1 MFYNTYRTTKA
12 AMRERQ
18 TANLTGAGQSIIN
31 PRERLLNLQK
41 RERLK
46 GLLITKFCR
55 KYGIEHPEEILESE
69 VEKFLNGERLT
80 EADIQRLD
88 AKIRQL
94 LIEKNQLANLQN
106 DLRNQT
112 EYNQNTNFISPN
124 VNESNYQNTMNTLNT
139 LNPNTFQNDAQSML
153 NAEDKKKSKKG
164 GKIVY
169 IDPEEELAELEAEE
183 ASANPKIDKLDFSKY
198 GNEWNAINKYKKLMF
213 DLENEEQQI
222 REEDTKR
229 RLKEELQKQMKEKYR
244 KIYEEELKDAE
255 YKKILEEHAK
265 KMREIDRQKEIAL
278 EIQKQKLRESRAAQ
292 MEDKRILAR
301 IEELKTKRYE
311 RRLKEQYEKEQEEL
325 RKKELEKE
333 RLKDI
338 AFQEILKDNALRR
351 KLLIEKE
358 KREKEEDK
366 KMAQEQRLVDEKK
379 EMERRLYFKR
389 IERNAANFMSNTA
402 KEALEKMKREQE
414 EEDRKI
420 YEYTIER
427 NKKEREKIIKEE
439 QERERKKEE
448 LSKFLEMQIAEKKK
462 QEEFE
467 EQINHEQSR
476 IFRID
481 DQKYKDDQKIINEK
495 IDRMNKRN
503 LEKLLQQ
510 IRDKREREMKEQDM
524 TPEELEMNRKYLDD
538 YIKRLREKK
547 GI

>member
-94 LIEKNQLANLQN
+94 LIEKNKLANLQN

-112 EYNQNTNFISPN
+112 EYNQNRNFISPN
-124 VNESNYQNTMNTLNT
+124 ANDPNYQNTMNTLNT

-153 NAEDKKKSKKG
+153 NEENKKTKKG

-183 ASANPKIDKLDFSKY
+183 AAANPKIDKLDFSKY

-244 KIYEEELKDAE
+244 KIYEEELKDQE

-278 EIQKQKLRESRAAQ
+278 EKQKQKLRESRQAQ
-292 MEDKRILAR
+292 IEDKRILAR

-311 RRLKEQYEKEQEEL
+311 RKLKEQYAKEQEEI
-325 RKKELEKE
+325 RKKELEQQ

-351 KLLIEKE
+351 KILFEKE
-358 KREKEEDK
+358 KKEKEEDK
-366 KMAQEQRLVDEKK
+366 KMAQEQMLVEEKK

-389 IERNAANFMSNTA
+389 IERNAANFMSKTA
-402 KEALEKMKREQE
+402 GEALEKMKREQE

-420 YEYTIER
+420 LEHTIER
-427 NKKEREKIIKEE
+427 NKREREKLIKEE
-439 QERERKKEE
+439 QERKRKKEE
-448 LSKFLEMQIAEKKK
+448 LAKFLEMQIAEKKK

-481 DQKYKDDQKIINEK
+481 DQKYKDDQKKIEEK

-510 IRDKREREMKEQDM
+510 IRDKREKEMKEQDM
-524 TPEELEMNRKYLDD
+524 TPDEIEMNRKYLDD

>member
-55 KYGIEHPEEILESE
+55 KYGIEHPEEILEGE

-94 LIEKNQLANLQN
+94 LIEKNKLANLQN

-112 EYNQNTNFISPN
+112 EYNQNRNFISPN
-124 VNESNYQNTMNTLNT
+124 ANDPNYQNTMNTLNT

-153 NAEDKKKSKKG
+153 NAENKRVKK

-183 ASANPKIDKLDFSKY
+183 AAANPKIDKLDFSKY

-222 REEDTKR
+222 RDEDNKR

-255 YKKILEEHAK
+255 YKKIMEEHNK

-278 EIQKQKLRESRAAQ
+278 EKQKQKLRESRAAQ
-292 MEDKRILAR
+292 IEDKRILAR

-311 RRLKEQYEKEQEEL
+311 RKLKEQYEKEQEEL
-325 RKKELEKE
+325 RQKELENQ

-351 KLLIEKE
+351 KILFEKE
-358 KREKEEDK
+358 KKEKEDDK
-366 KMAQEQRLVDEKK
+366 KMAQEQRLVEEKK

-389 IERNAANFMSNTA
+389 IERNAANFMSSTA
-402 KEALEKMKREQE
+402 KEALDKMKREQE

-420 YEYTIER
+420 LEYTIER
-427 NKKEREKIIKEE
+427 NKKEREKLIKDE

-448 LSKFLEMQIAEKKK
+448 LAKFLEMQIAEKKK

-481 DQKYKDDQKIINEK
+481 DQKYRDDQKIIEQK

-510 IRDKREREMKEQDM
+510 IRDKREKEMKEQDM
-524 TPEELEMNRKYLDD
+524 TPDEIEMNRKYLDD

>member
-94 LIEKNQLANLQN
+94 LIEKNKLANLQN

-112 EYNQNTNFISPN
+112 EYNQNRPFISPN
-124 VNESNYQNTMNTLNT
+124 ANDPNYQNTMNTLNT

-153 NAEDKKKSKKG
+153 NEENKKTKKG

-183 ASANPKIDKLDFSKY
+183 AAANPKVDKLDFSKY

-213 DLENEEQQI
+213 DLENEEQQN

-229 RLKEELQKQMKEKYR
+229 RLKEDLQKQMKEKYR
-244 KIYEEELKDAE
+244 KIYEEELKDQE

-278 EIQKQKLRESRAAQ
+278 EKQKQKLRESRQAQ
-292 MEDKRILAR
+292 IEDKRILAR

-311 RRLKEQYEKEQEEL
+311 RKLKEQYAKEQEEI
-325 RKKELEKE
+325 RKKELEQQ

-351 KLLIEKE
+351 KILFEKE
-358 KREKEEDK
+358 KKEKEEDK
-366 KMAQEQRLVDEKK
+366 KMAQEQMLVEEKK

-389 IERNAANFMSNTA
+389 IERNAANFMSKTA
-402 KEALEKMKREQE
+402 GEALEKMKREQE

-420 YEYTIER
+420 LEHTIER
-427 NKKEREKIIKEE
+427 NKREREKLIKEE

-448 LSKFLEMQIAEKKK
+448 LAKFLEMQIAEKKK

-481 DQKYKDDQKIINEK
+481 DQKYKDDQKKIEEK

>member
-1 MFYNTYRTTKA
+1 MFYNSYRTTKA

-18 TANLTGAGQSIIN
+18 SMNLGGVGRSIIN
-31 PRERLLNLQK
+31 PREKLLNVQK

-55 KYGIEHPEEILESE
+55 KYGIEHPEEILEDE
-69 VEKFLNGERLT
+69 VERFLTGEKLT

-88 AKIRQL
+88 TKIRNL
-94 LIEKNQLANLQN
+94 LIERGKLPNLNNNLNDINITNQSQVF
-106 DLRNQT
+106 R
-112 EYNQNTNFISPN
+112 SPN
-124 VNESNYQNTMNTLNT
+124 INNPNYQSTINTLNA
-139 LNPNTFQNDAQSML
+139 LNPNTFQNDAQNILTSQ
-153 NAEDKKKSKKG
+153 SQVIQKG
-164 GKIVY
+164 KRKIY
-169 IDPEEELAELEAEE
+169 LDPEEELADLEAEE
-183 ASANPKIDKLDFSKY
+183 AANNPKVEKIDLSIY
-198 GNEWNAINKYKKLMF
+198 GNEWNAINKYKKLMN
-213 DLENEEQQI
+213 DLEDEEQRI

-229 RLKEELQKQMKEKYR
+229 RLKEDLKKQMKEKYR
-244 KIYEEELKDAE
+244 RIYEEELQDKE
-255 YKKILEEHAK
+255 YRRIIEDHAK
-265 KMREIDRQKEIAL
+265 KLREMDRQKEIAL
-278 EIQKQKLRESRAAQ
+278 EKQKQKLRESRAAQ
-292 MEDKRILAR
+292 IEDKRILAR

-311 RRLKEQYEKEQEEL
+311 RKLKEQYEKEQEEL
-325 RKKELEKE
+325 RQKELENQ

-351 KLLIEKE
+351 KILFEKE
-358 KREKEEDK
+358 KKEKEDDK
-366 KMAQEQRLVDEKK
+366 KMAQEQRLVEEKK

-389 IERNAANFMSNTA
+389 IERNAANFMSSTA
-402 KEALEKMKREQE
+402 KEALDKMKREQE

-420 YEYTIER
+420 LEYTIER
-427 NKKEREKIIKEE
+427 NKKEREKLIKDE

-448 LSKFLEMQIAEKKK
+448 LAKFLEMQIAEKKK

-481 DQKYKDDQKIINEK
+481 DQKYRDDQKIIEQK

-510 IRDKREREMKEQDM
+510 IRDKREKEMKEQDM
-524 TPEELEMNRKYLDD
+524 TPDEIEMNRKYLDD

>member
-94 LIEKNQLANLQN
+94 LIEKNKLANLQN

-112 EYNQNTNFISPN
+112 EYNQNRPFISPN
-124 VNESNYQNTMNTLNT
+124 ANDPNYQNTMNTLNT

-153 NAEDKKKSKKG
+153 NAENKKTKKG

-183 ASANPKIDKLDFSKY
+183 AAANPKIDKLDFYKY

-222 REEDTKR
+222 REEDSKR

-244 KIYEEELKDAE
+244 KIYEEELKDQE

-278 EIQKQKLRESRAAQ
+278 EKQKQKLRESREAQ
-292 MEDKRILAR
+292 IEDKRILAR

-311 RRLKEQYEKEQEEL
+311 RKLKEQYAKEQEEI
-325 RKKELEKE
+325 RKKELEQQ

-351 KLLIEKE
+351 KILFEKE
-358 KREKEEDK
+358 KKEKEEDK
-366 KMAQEQRLVDEKK
+366 KMAQEQMLVEEKK

-389 IERNAANFMSNTA
+389 IERNAANFMSKTA
-402 KEALEKMKREQE
+402 GEALEKMKREQE

-420 YEYTIER
+420 LEHTIER
-427 NKKEREKIIKEE
+427 NKREREKLIKEE

-448 LSKFLEMQIAEKKK
+448 LAKFLEMQIAEKKK

-481 DQKYKDDQKIINEK
+481 DQKYKDDQKKIEEK

-510 IRDKREREMKEQDM
+510 IRDKREREMRDQDM